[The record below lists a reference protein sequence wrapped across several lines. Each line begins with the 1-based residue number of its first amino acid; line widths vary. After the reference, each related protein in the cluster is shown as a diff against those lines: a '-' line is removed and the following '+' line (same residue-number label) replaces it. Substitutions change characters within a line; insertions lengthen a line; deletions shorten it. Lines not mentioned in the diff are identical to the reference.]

1 MSEDLVTFTV
11 ETEAL
16 AGILDG
22 LDYFQVLK
30 IPQAA
35 TATEIKNAYHRE
47 SRVYHPDRVF
57 HLPDPELKARVNQIY
72 KRVTEAYFVLRDE
85 RKRTRY
91 LADINGEFRLLKL
104 RFDELS
110 EQEGKKSMDEEIG
123 KTPNGRKFYGA
134 GLADLQAGRFE
145 AAERN
150 FKMALM
156 YEPGNPKFRDR
167 LDEAA
172 KQIKPKGFA
181 IGK

>member
-1 MSEDLVTFTV
+1 MSDDLTIFAV

-22 LDYFQVLK
+22 LDYYQVLK
-30 IPQAA
+30 VPQTA
-35 TATEIKNAYHRE
+35 TGTEIKNAYHRE

-57 HLPDPELKARVNQIY
+57 HVDDAALKTRVNTIY

-85 RKRTRY
+85 KKRARY
-91 LADINGEFRLLKL
+91 TADINSEYRLLKL

-110 EQEGKKSMDEEIG
+110 EQEGKRSVDEEIG

-134 GLADLQAGRFE
+134 GLADLQGGRFE
-145 AAERN
+145 SAERN

-156 YEPGNPKFRDR
+156 YEPGNTKFKDR
-167 LDEAA
+167 LDEAQ